1 MLARMGVVPMTTAK
15 QALRDDIWRTLT
27 MQKVARFP
35 GAQGRIPNFIGA
47 EAAAQHLTT
56 LAVWQRARTLK
67 CNPDAP
73 QRSVRYA
80 ALQAGKII
88 YMAAPRLRELKPF
101 IALDPAALGSKA
113 LWPASSIQGAFAMGK
128 PVALEEMMPI
138 DLIVAGSVAVAKDGA
153 RLGKG
158 GGYSDLEYALGREV
172 GIIGAETP
180 IVTTVHPLQ
189 VVPDGVI
196 EMTVHDISLNWFA
209 TPEGVVQTANRYP
222 RPTGIVWEELGDKL
236 DEIPVLQA
244 LAAAQQ
250 RRR

>member
-1 MLARMGVVPMTTAK
+1 MTTSK
-15 QALRDDIWRTLT
+15 QSLREEIWRTLT
-27 MQKVARFP
+27 LRKAARFP

-56 LAVWQRARTLK
+56 LSAWRRARTLK

-73 QRSVRYA
+73 QRTVRYA

-88 YMAAPRLRELKPF
+88 YMAVPRLRELKPF
-101 IALDPAALGSKA
+101 IALDPSALGSKA

-128 PVALEEMMPI
+128 PVALEEMAPI

-158 GGYSDLEYALGREV
+158 GGYSDLEYALGREA
-172 GIIGAETP
+172 GLIGAETP

-189 VVPDGVI
+189 IVAEGTI
-196 EMTVHDISLNWFA
+196 EMTAHDISLNWFA
-209 TPEGVVQTANRYP
+209 TPEGVVQTAGRYP
-222 RPTGIVWEELGDKL
+222 RPPGILWDELGDKL

-244 LAAAQQ
+244 LAA
-250 RRR
+250 RRQGRR

>member
-1 MLARMGVVPMTTAK
+1 MTTPK
-15 QALRDDIWRTLT
+15 QSLRDDIWRTLT
-27 MQKVARFP
+27 TQKVARFP
-35 GAQGRIPNFIGA
+35 GAPGRIPNFIGA
-47 EAAAQHLTT
+47 ETAAQHLTT
-56 LAVWQRARTLK
+56 LPVWLHARTLK

-88 YMAAPRLRELKPF
+88 YMAVPRLRELKPF
-101 IALDPAALGSKA
+101 IALDPAVLGSKA

-128 PVALEEMMPI
+128 PVALEEMAAI
-138 DLIVAGSVAVAKDGA
+138 DLIVAGSVAVAQDGA

-158 GGYSDLEYALGREV
+158 GGYSDLEYALGREAGV
-172 GIIGAETP
+172 IGAETP

-189 VVPDGVI
+189 VVPEGMI
-196 EMTVHDISLNWFA
+196 EMMAHDISLNWFA
-209 TPEGVVQTANRYP
+209 TPEGVVQTASRYP
-222 RPTGIVWEELGDKL
+222 RPPGILWDALGEKL

-244 LAAAQQ
+244 LAARQQ